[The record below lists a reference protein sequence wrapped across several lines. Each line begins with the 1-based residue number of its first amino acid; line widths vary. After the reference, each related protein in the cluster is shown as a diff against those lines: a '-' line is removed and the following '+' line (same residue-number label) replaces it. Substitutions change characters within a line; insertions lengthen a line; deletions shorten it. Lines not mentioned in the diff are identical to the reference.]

1 MTNIVH
7 VDHAQARISES
18 GDAVIGDA
26 VIPEGGNR
34 SIRTM
39 SLMATLKSVRR
50 PTIPFLL
57 LLIPVLAACG
67 QSQSQPQA
75 AAPPQVTTA
84 KPVSKLI
91 ADQDEYVGRFV
102 AVESVEVR
110 ARVPGYLEAI
120 HFQDGQMVKA
130 GDLLFTIDRRP
141 FQIALAQAQA
151 SLAQAKATLAFAE
164 SDLARAQGLAIGTVI
179 TQQTFDQRTQAK
191 RIAEA
196 SVAAQQAAERQA
208 TLDLEFTELRAPVSG
223 RIGDRRVSIGNLVT
237 GGTSGNTS
245 LLATIESIDPI
256 RFEFTLDEASYLRYG
271 HFAEEA
277 AGAAERGLSLPVK
290 LRLLDEQDFS
300 HAGRIDFVDNAVD
313 RSSGTIRA
321 RAVLANP
328 DGRFTP
334 GLFARV
340 RMAAAPPKNA
350 LLVPD
355 AAIGAEQVRKFVMV
369 VDAENVARPRYVTLG
384 PVVDGL
390 RVVTQGLTP
399 DDNVIVNGLMR
410 ARPGAKVTPQQ
421 STTASASNTGR
432 QDEAN

>member
-1 MTNIVH
+1 MRQLCLGRAKV
-7 VDHAQARISES
+7 ARPLMQPS
-18 GDAVIGDA
+18 A
-26 VIPEGGNR
+26 
-34 SIRTM
+34 IRTM
-39 SLMATLKSVRR
+39 SSAIQFFPNPVSFMPTLMPTLRTASLL
-50 PTIPFLL
+50 TILL
-57 LLIPVLAACG
+57 LPALAACG
-67 QSQSQPQA
+67 RQSQSQPQA
-75 AAPPQVTTA
+75 SPPPQVTIA
-84 KPVSKLI
+84 KPVSKMV

-110 ARVPGYLEAI
+110 ARVLGYLQAI
-120 HFQDGQMVKA
+120 HFKDGQMVKE

-141 FQIALAQAQA
+141 FQIALAQTQA
-151 SLAQAKATLAFAE
+151 SLAQARATLAFAE
-164 SDLARAQGLAIGTVI
+164 SDLARAQGLTIGTVI

-208 TLDLEFTELRAPVSG
+208 TLDLEFSELRAPVAG

-271 HFAEEA
+271 HFTDDG
-277 AGAAERGLSLPVK
+277 AGATNRGLSVPITLK
-290 LRLLDEQDFS
+290 LIGEPAFS
-300 HAGRIDFVDNAVD
+300 HEGKIDFIDNAID
-313 RSSGTIRA
+313 RSSSTIRA
-321 RAVLANP
+321 RAVFANP
-328 DGRFTP
+328 RGRFTP
-334 GLFARV
+334 GMFARV
-340 RMAAAPPKNA
+340 RMAAAPPKHE

-355 AAIGAEQVRKFVMV
+355 VAIGAEQVRKFVLV
-369 VDAENVARPRYVTLG
+369 VDAENVARPKYVTLG

-390 RVVTQGLTP
+390 RVITQGLTP

-421 STTASASNTGR
+421 ASIASASTAR
-432 QDEAN
+432 PQIDAD

>member
-1 MTNIVH
+1 
-7 VDHAQARISES
+7 
-18 GDAVIGDA
+18 
-26 VIPEGGNR
+26 
-34 SIRTM
+34 M
-39 SLMATLKSVRR
+39 SLMSPLAMPALTPTFESIRR
-50 PTIPFLL
+50 LAFLL
-57 LLIPVLAACG
+57 LFVPALAACG
-67 QSQSQPQA
+67 ESQSQPQTA
-75 AAPPQVTTA
+75 TPPPPQVTIA
-84 KPVSKLI
+84 KPVSKMI

-110 ARVPGYLEAI
+110 ARVPGYLDAI
-120 HFQDGQMVKA
+120 HFQDGQLVKA

-151 SLAQAKATLAFAE
+151 SLAQAKSTLAFAE
-164 SDLARAQGLAIGTVI
+164 SDLARAQGLTVGAVI

-191 RIAEA
+191 RTAEA

-208 TLDLEFTELRAPVSG
+208 ALDLEFTELRAPVAG

-271 HFAEEA
+271 EFADDG
-277 AGAAERGLSLPVK
+277 AGATNRGLTVPVTLK
-290 LRLLDEQDFS
+290 LIGEPAFS
-300 HAGRIDFVDNAVD
+300 HEGRIDFVDNAID
-313 RSSGTIRA
+313 RSSSTIRA

-328 DGRFTP
+328 RGRFTP
-334 GLFARV
+334 GMFARV
-340 RMAAAPPKNA
+340 RIAAAPPKNE
-350 LLVPD
+350 LLVPE
-355 AAIGAEQVRKFVMV
+355 AAIGAEQVRKFVLV
-369 VDAENVARPRYVTLG
+369 VDAGNVARPKYVTLG

-421 STTASASNTGR
+421 ANIASASAASPQIG
-432 QDEAN
+432 AN

>member
-1 MTNIVH
+1 MTS
-7 VDHAQARISES
+7 RGIS
-18 GDAVIGDA
+18 GDA
-26 VIPEGGNR
+26 VIPEPGNR
-34 SIRTM
+34 SSQMM
-39 SLMATLKSVRR
+39 SLMPKPLQILRSVRR
-50 PTIPFLL
+50 LTILILL
-57 LLIPVLAACG
+57 APVLVACG

-75 AAPPQVTTA
+75 AAPPPPQVTIA
-84 KPVSKLI
+84 KPTSKMI

-164 SDLARAQGLAIGTVI
+164 SDLARAQSVTIGSVI

-191 RIAEA
+191 RSAEA
-196 SVAAQQAAERQA
+196 AVAAQQAAERQA
-208 TLDLEFTELRAPVSG
+208 ALDLEFTELRAPVSG
-223 RIGDRRVSIGNLVT
+223 RIGDRRVSVGNLVT

-245 LLATIESIDPI
+245 LLAIIESIDPI
-256 RFEFTLDEASYLRYG
+256 RVEFTLDEASYLRYG
-271 HFAEEA
+271 DLATDG
-277 AGAAERGLSLPVK
+277 AGANRGLALPIK
-290 LRLLDEQDFS
+290 LKLLSESVFS
-300 HAGRIDFVDNAVD
+300 HEGRMDFVDNAID

-334 GLFARV
+334 GMFARV
-340 RMAAAPPKNA
+340 RMAAAPPKNE

-355 AAIGAEQVRKFVMV
+355 AAIGAEQAHKFVLV
-369 VDAENVARPRYVTLG
+369 VDAENVARPKYVTLG

-390 RVVTQGLTP
+390 RVITQGLSP

-410 ARPGAKVTPQQ
+410 ARPGAKVTPQP
-421 STTASASNTGR
+421 SSTASASTAGPTI
-432 QDEAN
+432 AN

>member
-1 MTNIVH
+1 
-7 VDHAQARISES
+7 
-18 GDAVIGDA
+18 
-26 VIPEGGNR
+26 
-34 SIRTM
+34 M
-39 SLMATLKSVRR
+39 SLMSRFTTLAPTPALKSMHRLVV
-50 PTIPFLL
+50 LL
-57 LLIPVLAACG
+57 SLLPALAACG
-67 QSQSQPQA
+67 ETQSQPQA
-75 AAPPQVTTA
+75 ATPPPPQVTIA
-84 KPVSKLI
+84 KPVSKMI
-91 ADQDEYVGRFV
+91 TDQDEYVGRFV

-110 ARVPGYLEAI
+110 ARVPGYLDRI

-164 SDLARAQGLAIGTVI
+164 NDLTRAQGLAIGTVI

-208 TLDLEFTELRAPVSG
+208 ALDLEFTELRAPVAG

-237 GGTSGNTS
+237 GGTAGNTS

-271 HFAEEA
+271 QFTDDG
-277 AGAAERGLSLPVK
+277 AGVANRGLTVPITLK
-290 LRLLDEQDFS
+290 LIGEPAFS
-300 HAGRIDFVDNAVD
+300 HEGKIDFVDNAID
-313 RSSGTIRA
+313 RSSSTIRA
-321 RAVLANP
+321 RAVFANP
-328 DGRFTP
+328 RGRFTP
-334 GLFARV
+334 GMFARV
-340 RMAAAPPKNA
+340 RMAAAPPKNV

-355 AAIGAEQVRKFVMV
+355 AAIGAEQVRKFVLV
-369 VDAENVARPRYVTLG
+369 VDAESVARPKYVTLG
-384 PVVDGL
+384 PFVEGL
-390 RVVTQGLTP
+390 RVITQGLTP

-421 STTASASNTGR
+421 STAASASIAR
-432 QDEAN
+432 PQIDAN

>member
-1 MTNIVH
+1 MTRMMLTLVPI
-7 VDHAQARISES
+7 
-18 GDAVIGDA
+18 
-26 VIPEGGNR
+26 
-34 SIRTM
+34 
-39 SLMATLKSVRR
+39 LKSARLL
-50 PTIPFLL
+50 TILL
-57 LLIPVLAACG
+57 VPALAACG

-75 AAPPQVTTA
+75 AAPPPPQVTIA
-84 KPVSKLI
+84 KPTSKMI
-91 ADQDEYVGRFV
+91 AEQDEYVGRFV

-164 SDLARAQGLAIGTVI
+164 SDLARAQGLAVGTVI

-271 HFAEEA
+271 DLTKDGV
-277 AGAAERGLSLPVK
+277 GANRGLTLPVK
-290 LRLLDEQDFS
+290 LKLINESAFS
-300 HAGRIDFVDNAVD
+300 HEGKMDFVDNAID
-313 RSSGTIRA
+313 RSSSTIRA
-321 RAVLANP
+321 RAVFANL

-334 GLFARV
+334 GMFARV
-340 RMAAAPPKNA
+340 RMAAAPPKNE

-355 AAIGAEQVRKFVMV
+355 AAIGAEQVRKFVLV
-369 VDAENVARPRYVTLG
+369 VDAENVARPKYVTLG

-390 RVVTQGLTP
+390 RVITQGLTP
-399 DDNVIVNGLMR
+399 DDNVIINGLMR

-421 STTASASNTGR
+421 SSTASASTAR
-432 QDEAN
+432 PQIDAN